1 MRKHLS
7 TFLILLFLQSS
18 AYGAVLVAPSSTV
31 PDATETVKGKV
42 ELATDA
48 ETVTGTDDTRA
59 TTPAGVT
66 AKMSAPGAIGDTTPS
81 TGAFT
86 LLTGGVDNVI
96 ASVTDTLT
104 VQQCRGTLITNY
116 GQGAENTQTLP
127 ASEEG
132 LNYLVLLVTTGN
144 AFHLKAAPGDKIYL
158 DGTALDDGDK
168 ITCAT
173 PVAMDMLSVLAIKT
187 GAVEY
192 NWLVRTVA
200 GTWTDG
206 GM

>member
-66 AKMSAPGAIGDTTPS
+66 AKMSAPGAIGDITPDVANFTTITLIERSADPDAPAEGKCIVWMS
-81 TGAFT
+81 DGTGKGNAGDVMLAVT
-86 LLTGGVDNVI
+86 AGGVTKY
-96 ASVTDTLT
+96 ASLFDHSS
-104 VQQCRGTLITNY
+104 
-116 GQGAENTQTLP
+116 GA
-127 ASEEG
+127 
-132 LNYLVLLVTTGN
+132 
-144 AFHLKAAPGDKIYL
+144 D
-158 DGTALDDGDK
+158 
-168 ITCAT
+168 
-173 PVAMDMLSVLAIKT
+173 
-187 GAVEY
+187 
-192 NWLVRTVA
+192 W
-200 GTWTDG
+200 
-206 GM
+206 